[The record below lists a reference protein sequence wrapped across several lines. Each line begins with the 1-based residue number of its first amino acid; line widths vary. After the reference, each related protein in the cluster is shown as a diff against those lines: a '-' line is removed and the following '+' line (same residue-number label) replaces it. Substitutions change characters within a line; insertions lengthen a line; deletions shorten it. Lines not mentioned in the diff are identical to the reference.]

1 MRGYQRVM
9 CVGAIAAVSACSV
22 ASGATPGS
30 GTYKGLTS
38 QKDAKS
44 GKFQRVEVKVGSGG
58 KRVKRLRVGFQTAC
72 PDGTGYVSGFFI
84 ENRTVRKG
92 GKFSFSTTYKPPDLN
107 PGETADVFVEGA
119 GRFTSEKRVKG
130 SFTVQA
136 NIFAGGATTGALK
149 CKSGKVSFS
158 AKR

>member
-1 MRGYQRVM
+1 VQGRLKTGL
-9 CVGAIAAVSACSV
+9 VGAIVAVSACSGAV
-22 ASGATPGS
+22 AATPGN

-44 GKFQRVEVKVGSGG
+44 GKFQRVEVKVGSKG
-58 KRVKRLRVGFQTAC
+58 KRVKTLRIGFQTAC
-72 PDGTGYVSGFFI
+72 ADGTGYVSGFFV
-84 ENRTVRKG
+84 EGRPVGKR
-92 GKFSFSTTYKPPDLN
+92 GKFSFETTYKPPDLN
-107 PGETADVFVEGA
+107 PGEKADVFVEGS
-119 GRFTSEKRVKG
+119 GRFTSETKVKG